1 MKNNI
6 PNNAPRRMPS
16 KLGAAMVAMLFAVI
30 CAESAMAAPG
40 FAFMQIGVGA
50 REGAMGGVGAAL
62 SQGPA
67 AAYFNPAN
75 LAVGDK
81 GGALLML
88 NRHFADITSQ
98 YAAITVRSGLWAFTP
113 YYLGTTVPDIELRDR
128 PSQEPIA
135 LFDSRDAAIGLS
147 IARSLPLGLS
157 FGASVNYLWEKIYIE
172 AADAWAFDL
181 GAAWATPLAGLRI
194 GAAVQ
199 NNGKASKFVAESPN
213 LPTLFRAGASFTK
226 GLGLIGSGTLAADWV
241 AVKDQ
246 SPEQRFGLELATLQ
260 ILRLRGGF
268 VAGIEAT
275 QITAGFGLAYKG
287 FQFDYAYAPFREHLG
302 EGHRFAFGVEL

>member
-1 MKNNI
+1 MPYKIHNSM
-6 PNNAPRRMPS
+6 PN
-16 KLGAAMVAMLFAVI
+16 KLGATMMLVTLAVGI
-30 CAESAMAAPG
+30 GPALAAPG
-40 FAFMQIGVGA
+40 FTFLQIGVGA

-75 LAVGDK
+75 LAMGDR

-98 YAAITVRSGLWAFTP
+98 YAAVTARSGPWAFTP
-113 YYLGTTVPDIELRDR
+113 HYLGTTVPDIELRDR

-135 LFDSRDAAIGLS
+135 LFDSRNAALGLS
-147 IARSLPLGLS
+147 IGHRLPLGLHA
-157 FGASVNYLWEKIYIE
+157 GVTVNYLWEKIYTE
-172 AADAWAFDL
+172 SSDAWAFDFGALWIPPFTGLRL
-181 GAAWATPLAGLRI
+181 GAAI
-194 GAAVQ
+194 Q
-199 NNGKASKFVAESPN
+199 NIGKASKFVAESPD
-213 LPTLFRAGASFTK
+213 LPMLFRGGASFK
-226 GLGLIGSGTLAADWV
+226 RLFGPIGSATVAADWV

-246 SPEQRFGLELATLQ
+246 SPEQRFGVELATLQ

-268 VAGIEAT
+268 VSGVEAT
-275 QITAGFGLAYKG
+275 QFTAGFGLAYKG
-287 FQFDYAYAPFREHLG
+287 FQFDYAYVPFREHLG

>member
-1 MKNNI
+1 MLMNK
-6 PNNAPRRMPS
+6 MPS
-16 KLGAAMVAMLFAVI
+16 KLGAMIVAMVLLMAMYAGRSV
-30 CAESAMAAPG
+30 AAPG

-50 REGAMGGVGAAL
+50 REGAMGGAGAAS

-75 LAVGDK
+75 LAIGDK
-81 GGALLML
+81 GGALVAL

-98 YAAITVRSGLWAFTP
+98 YAAVTVRSGSWAFTP
-113 YYLGTTVPDIELRDR
+113 HYLGTTVPDIELRDR

-135 LFDSRDAAIGLS
+135 LFDSRDAALGLS
-147 IARSLPLGLS
+147 IARRLPLGLS
-157 FGASVNYLWEKIYIE
+157 AGATVNYIWEKIYTE
-172 AADAWAFDL
+172 ASDAWAFDF
-181 GAAWATPLAGLRI
+181 GAAWQAPISGLRF

-199 NNGKASKFVAESPN
+199 NNGKASKFVAESPD
-213 LPTLFRAGASFTK
+213 LPALFRGGACFTES
-226 GLGLIGSGTLAADWV
+226 LGWIGSGTIAADWV

-246 SPEQRFGLELATLQ
+246 SPEQRFGLEVAALH

-268 VAGIEAT
+268 IGGVEAA
-275 QITAGFGLAYKG
+275 QVTAGFGLAYKG